1 MFGNKKEEGSMGGEV
16 VILNA
21 VESVQSGAASCPSPP
36 AVVASLGPR
45 YRTASDFAKQ
55 IRPLERVRVLLSFQR
70 K

>member
-1 MFGNKKEEGSMGGEV
+1 M

>member
-1 MFGNKKEEGSMGGEV
+1 MEVGRKKGAWEGEV

-21 VESVQSGAASCPSPP
+21 VESVQSGAASCPCPP
-36 AVVASLGPR
+36 ALVASLGPR
-45 YRTASDFAKQ
+45 YRIASDFAKQ